1 MALITRIS
9 RLFRADLN
17 AVLDR
22 VEEPE
27 MLLRQ
32 SIREMEDHLSA
43 DEQKSRV
50 MQHESD
56 RLEVRLSEID
66 AKLLR
71 LDEELDLCFST
82 DNEDLARSLVKRKL
96 VNELQAK
103 QTKQQQATNRDSLER
118 LKRRLHEN
126 RSRLESMHQ
135 KAELF
140 AGEERREVSPGPWS
154 EDSFAVQEADIELAF
169 LREQQKRLPS

>member
-103 QTKQQQATNRDSLER
+103 QTKQQQATNRDSL
-118 LKRRLHEN
+118 
-126 RSRLESMHQ
+126 
-135 KAELF
+135 
-140 AGEERREVSPGPWS
+140 
-154 EDSFAVQEADIELAF
+154 
-169 LREQQKRLPS
+169 